1 MDPYAIEYLHRDRLR
16 RFEKNAALNRMVREA
31 RTPRPSLVERFA
43 AMRRN
48 VRIEVDNGLGLR
60 PFRPAI

>member
-16 RFEKNAALNRMVREA
+16 RFERNAALNRMVQES
-31 RTPRPSLVERFA
+31 RTSRPSLVERFA

>member
-16 RFEKNAALNRMVREA
+16 RFESIAARNRMVQEA
-31 RTPRPSLVERFA
+31 RAPRPGLVERFA
-43 AMRRN
+43 ARMKT